1 MLGSAKSIGWMILS
15 IAFLWAWHHI
25 ELVDQEFMSWTR
37 KDKNFAKQFRS
48 TTTFFPS
55 INSFKVDVASFAYL
69 MLLETIAFIES
80 HIWSCSFSDMTHQ
93 THASNR
99 LSVTLATPF
108 ILSRR
113 VDFKHSAVHYQSFP
127 DRIVNS
133 FPFRNFFISLPPG
146 IVLLL

>member
-1 MLGSAKSIGWMILS
+1 
-15 IAFLWAWHHI
+15 
-25 ELVDQEFMSWTR
+25 
-37 KDKNFAKQFRS
+37 
-48 TTTFFPS
+48 
-55 INSFKVDVASFAYL
+55 

-80 HIWSCSFSDMTHQ
+80 HVWSCSFSDMTHQ

-113 VDFKHSAVHYQSFP
+113 VDFKHSAVHYQAFP

-146 IVLLL
+146 IVLLLEILMNAEGTIERTPWLVTPLPNWLYWNWIRPCWLVLGIHRVEKPHFLKLRERSA